1 MKKRWSASGG
11 WPSPARSSL
20 PVLLLG
26 LTASWATVAQ
36 TLETLETVAVAEN
49 VRKGEGVERVPKSS
63 GASVPFEVAGDAI
76 LTPLTGRRGD
86 PVRGR
91 QIVADRRT
99 GLCLLCHPAPI
110 AEERFQGDLAPD
122 LAGVGGRLTEGQ
134 LRLRVVDSRRLN
146 PSSIMPAYFRAEGVE
161 RVARDRAG
169 QTVLDAGQVEDVVAW
184 LATLR

>member
-1 MKKRWSASGG
+1 MTRRWPARGG
-11 WPSPARSSL
+11 WPSPARMRWS
-20 PVLLLG
+20 VLLLG
-26 LTASWATVAQ
+26 LAVPWATMAQ
-36 TLETLETVAVAEN
+36 TAED
-49 VRKGEGVERVPKSS
+49 VEMGESEKRVPK
-63 GASVPFEVAGDAI
+63 ASRASTPVEVAGDAI
-76 LTPLTGRRGD
+76 LAPLTGRRGD
-86 PVRGR
+86 PARGR

-146 PSSIMPAYFRAEGVE
+146 PSSIMPAYFRAEGFE